1 MKTRIITA
9 ILAMAIFLPLV
20 IIGKTPFVILVYL
33 MGTIALKE
41 LLRMRKINV
50 LSIPGVIGFLF
61 LWVLLIPRF
70 LLMDSVGTSFSK
82 IEAALIVVML
92 LLIYT
97 VISKNEFTFDDAG
110 FIILSTLYIGVGF
123 YYFIETRMA
132 GLSYVF
138 FALFVIWATDSG
150 AYFIGRAFGKRKLW
164 PEISPNKTV
173 AGFVGGIFS
182 ALLVGLIFQ
191 IVSPLHSSMI
201 IVLIAAMV
209 TSLFGQ
215 MGDLVESALKR
226 HYTVK
231 DSGHLLP
238 GHGGILDRFD
248 SLLFVLP
255 ILHFLLLQFI

>member
-1 MKTRIITA
+1 MRTRILTA
-9 ILAMAIFLPLV
+9 IIAAAIFLPLV
-20 IIGKTPFVILVYL
+20 IIGKTPFIILVYL
-33 MGTIALKE
+33 LGTIALKE
-41 LLRMRKINV
+41 LLKMKKVQV
-50 LSIPGVIGFLF
+50 LSIPGLIGFIF
-61 LWVLLIPRF
+61 LWVLLIPSSF
-70 LLMDSVGTSFSK
+70 LMNSVGTNFSK
-82 IEAALIVVML
+82 IEVALIVVML

-110 FIILSTLYIGVGF
+110 FIILSTLYVGVGF
-123 YYFIETRMA
+123 YYLIETRMA

-173 AGFVGGIFS
+173 AGFVGGVLS
-182 ALLVGLIFQ
+182 ALLVGVIFQ
-191 IVSPLHSSMI
+191 IVSPLHPSFLF
-201 IVLIAAMV
+201 VLVVTVV

-226 HYTVK
+226 HFAVK

-255 ILHFLLLQFI
+255 ILHFLQFI

>member
-1 MKTRIITA
+1 MKTRILTA
-9 ILAMAIFLPLV
+9 IIAAAIFLPLV
-20 IIGKTPFVILVYL
+20 IIGETPFVILVYL
-33 MGTIALKE
+33 LGTIALKE
-41 LLRMRKINV
+41 LLRMKKIRV
-50 LSIPGVIGFLF
+50 LSLPGLIGFIF
-61 LWVLLIPRF
+61 LWVLLIPHSF
-70 LLMDSVGTSFSK
+70 LIESVGANFSK

-110 FIILSTLYIGVGF
+110 FIILSTVYVGVGF
-123 YYFIETRMA
+123 YYLIETRMA

-173 AGFVGGIFS
+173 AGFVGGVLS

-191 IVSPLHSSMI
+191 IVSPLHPSLLF
-201 IVLIAAMV
+201 VLVVTVV

-226 HYTVK
+226 HFTVK
-231 DSGHLLP
+231 DSGHILP

-255 ILHFLLLQFI
+255 ILHFLQFI

>member
-1 MKTRIITA
+1 MKTRILTA
-9 ILAMAIFLPLV
+9 IFAAAIFLPLV

-33 MGTIALKE
+33 LSTIALKE
-41 LLRMRKINV
+41 LLRMKKINM
-50 LSIPGVIGFLF
+50 LSIPGVISFIF
-61 LWVLLIPRF
+61 LWVLLIPHSF
-70 LLMDSVGTSFSK
+70 LINSVGTNFSK

-110 FIILSTLYIGVGF
+110 FIILSTLYVGVGF
-123 YYFIETRMA
+123 YYFIETRMV

-173 AGFVGGIFS
+173 AGFVGGVLS
-182 ALLVGLIFQ
+182 ALVVGVIFQ
-191 IVSPLHSSMI
+191 IVSPLHPSLLV
-201 IVLIAAMV
+201 VLVVTVV

-226 HYTVK
+226 HYIVK
-231 DSGHLLP
+231 DSGHILP

-255 ILHFLLLQFI
+255 ILHFLQFI

>member
-1 MKTRIITA
+1 MKTRILTA
-9 ILAMAIFLPLV
+9 IIAAAIFLPLV
-20 IIGKTPFVILVYL
+20 IIGETPFVILVYL
-33 MGTIALKE
+33 LGTIALKE
-41 LLRMRKINV
+41 LLRMKKIQV
-50 LSIPGVIGFLF
+50 LSLPGLIGFIF
-61 LWVLLIPRF
+61 LWVLLIPHSF
-70 LLMDSVGTSFSK
+70 LIESVGANFSK

-110 FIILSTLYIGVGF
+110 FIILSTVYVGVGF
-123 YYFIETRMA
+123 YYLIETRMA

-173 AGFVGGIFS
+173 AGFVGGVLS

-191 IVSPLHSSMI
+191 IVSPLHPSLLF
-201 IVLIAAMV
+201 VLVVTVV

-226 HYTVK
+226 HFTVK
-231 DSGHLLP
+231 DSGHILP

-255 ILHFLLLQFI
+255 ILHFLQFI

>member
-1 MKTRIITA
+1 MKTRVLTA
-9 ILAMAIFLPLV
+9 IIAAAIFLPLV
-20 IIGKTPFVILVYL
+20 IIGETPFIILVYL
-33 MGTIALKE
+33 LGTIALME
-41 LLRMRKINV
+41 LLRMKKIQM
-50 LSIPGVIGFLF
+50 LSLPGLIGLVF
-61 LWVLLIPRF
+61 LWVLLIPHPF
-70 LLMDSVGTSFSK
+70 LIEGMSANFSK

-110 FIILSTLYIGVGF
+110 FIILSSVYVGVGF
-123 YYFIETRMA
+123 HYLIETRIA

-173 AGFVGGIFS
+173 AGFVGGVLS
-182 ALLVGLIFQ
+182 ALLVGIIFQ
-191 IVSPLHSSMI
+191 IVSPLHPSLLV
-201 IVLIAAMV
+201 VLVVTVV

-226 HYTVK
+226 HYSVK
-231 DSGHLLP
+231 DSGRILP

-255 ILHFLLLQFI
+255 ILHFLQII